1 MNSSTS
7 TCLNMFRFLPVL
19 LFFLLSNT
27 VHSQT
32 VRIENRIL
40 DKDTEKPVQR
50 GLIRI
55 LSLAN
60 QKYVQGSSINIDG
73 KSKVRLSLGSYIFEI
88 TSEGYLNHSD
98 TINIQAENDKKLT
111 YTFYLMSQKTGNT
124 SVQNTRANNNRKE
137 NNKLYNIQGYIWDKP
152 GGRPLSNTNIRLL
165 NVDTKR
171 HVQGGTT
178 SPDGR
183 FLLHAKNGDYILYVQ
198 KEGIGNLE
206 KKISVNDSDSD
217 LKSIYLTENLDKE
230 TQKTDKT
237 IPIHTDN
244 IKQANKQSKDIYI
257 SGVIHDIHQN
267 SAIENAN
274 IRFTEKKN
282 LKSYSFR
289 SKSNG
294 IFRVS
299 LPPNEYELEISAP
312 NYNTVTKTISI
323 KDNQTEYNLETIFL
337 TKSRDIKIPAT
348 ENIIAPERKD
358 EKIAEEK
365 TVTGIIVDS
374 ISKKPVDYAVINF
387 SNDNN
392 TSVATAESIEEGTFT
407 VKIPKGEYYMDIQ
420 SFGYNQ
426 NKRSISITGNDMD
439 LGIIPLSQNS
449 ILLGEAVVLGKTPS
463 IRVKGDTI
471 EYRAE
476 AYLPGENALLQDLIK
491 NIPGVTFD
499 ADGNLFANGKRVT
512 KILIDGKEFFG
523 NDIQMALKN
532 LPANMISKLQLFR
545 EETELEKI
553 IAFVKGTEDEQV
565 INLELKDEYK
575 QSMFGDVQIGYG
587 NRDRYLERTLL
598 NYMDDKWQVSL
609 LGNLNNINDD
619 AEEPGTFSDDTG
631 TKVSKDAGANI
642 NYQKDD
648 KFKIGGNIRY
658 SDNEHTLKNEN
669 ISEYFLSSGNRYF
682 IENSTSTDLNKKT
695 SFDLSYSWTPKS
707 PFSAFFRISGE
718 HDNHSEQRY
727 SDNLSYVTAG
737 DTTRGWEDYQ
747 FSGIDKSIKSSLVLG
762 WKFNEEGRALSL
774 SLNGSLK
781 KENGNG
787 TNKSVTSY
795 ALGEEEKDIDQIL
808 SKNSDNRNWTATLSY
823 LEPLNENHS
832 LMFSYSLNKG
842 KMNRNNDFY
851 RQDLMGNY
859 TVIDSAYTRATENRE
874 TNQIISLGFQGK
886 QKKYEY
892 NAVLNVEPV
901 KSASQIMVGDSL
913 IQEIKQDAINYSATL
928 RFVYKP
934 QKNSTLNVFYTGII
948 NQPGVDQLSTDTV
961 IMSPLYKVYG
971 NSDLKYS
978 LTNNLNIQYQKSDFE
993 SGRFF
998 MLTGGLNLTKD
1009 KIVEY
1014 SHIDDLGNTETTYR
1028 NVNGNWGANLGA
1040 IFNSPLKN
1048 SDFTFDSNTTM
1059 SYTRNLG
1066 FMNSDKSITNNYSI
1080 SENLSL
1086 SFDSDIFES
1095 RLQAYY
1101 TYINS
1106 RNNLSESQNTDLTT
1120 FGIGN
1125 TFSLDLPLNFN
1136 LQNDITYTRNI
1147 GYAEGF
1153 KKSEI
1158 LWSASLTKYFLKK
1171 EKGALKLQIYDILK
1185 DRNNVTRAVNN
1196 NFITDIRTNAV
1207 SRYFLLSFTYR
1218 FHYSPNSESK

>member
-1 MNSSTS
+1 MY
-7 TCLNMFRFLPVL
+7 RFIPVIL
-19 LFFLLSNT
+19 LFLQSHIVFP
-27 VHSQT
+27 QT
-32 VRIENRIL
+32 ASIENRIF
-40 DKDTEKPVQR
+40 DKETGKPVQ
-50 GLIRI
+50 GGTIRI

-60 QKYVQGSSINIDG
+60 QKYVQGSSINING
-73 KSKVRLSLGSYIFEI
+73 TSKVRLPWGEYIFEI
-88 TSEGYLNHSD
+88 TSDGYFSHSD
-98 TINIQAENDKKLT
+98 TIDIQSENGNRLT
-111 YTFYLMSQKTGNT
+111 YTFYLTPLQTNKVSNKNMHPYINK
-124 SVQNTRANNNRKE
+124 KE
-137 NNKLYNIQGYIWDKP
+137 NNKQYNIQGYIWDKP
-152 GGRPLSNTNIRLL
+152 QGQPSGNTNIQLF
-165 NVDTKR
+165 DTGTKR
-171 HVQGGTT
+171 YIQGGAT
-178 SPDGR
+178 SPDGK
-183 FLLHAKNGDYILYVQ
+183 FILHAKNGDYILYAD
-198 KEGIGNLE
+198 KEGIGSLE
-206 KKISVNDSDSD
+206 KNISVNNADSD
-217 LKSIYLTENLDKE
+217 LNYIYLIEHPDKE
-230 TQKTDKT
+230 NRKAEKD
-237 IPIHTDN
+237 IPVHTDS
-244 IKQANKQSKDIYI
+244 INKESKPVKNTYI
-257 SGVIHDIHQN
+257 NGVIHDIN
-267 SAIENAN
+267 ENNPIVNAN
-274 IRFTEKKN
+274 IRFIERKN

-289 SKSNG
+289 SKPNG

-299 LPPNEYELEISAP
+299 LPPNEYELQISAP
-312 NYNTVTKTISI
+312 DYNTVTKIISI
-323 KDNQTEYNLETIFL
+323 RDNQPEHNLGTIFL
-337 TKSRDIKIPAT
+337 AKNRNIKIPAT
-348 ENIIAPERKD
+348 ENITVSETQPKGANI
-358 EKIAEEK
+358 IEEK

-374 ISKKPVDYAVINF
+374 ISKNPVDYAVINF
-387 SNDNN
+387 SSGNN
-392 TSVATAESIEEGTFT
+392 TSVATAESIEKGMFT
-407 VKIPKGEYYMDIQ
+407 VKIPKGKYYMDIQ
-420 SFGYNQ
+420 SFGYNHT
-426 NKRSISITGNDMD
+426 KRSISITDNDTD

-449 ILLGEAVVLGKTPS
+449 FLLGEAVVLGKTPS

-499 ADGNLFANGKRVT
+499 AEGNLFANGKRVT

-575 QSMFGDVQIGYG
+575 QSIFGDVQLGYG
-587 NRDRYLERTLL
+587 NRNRYLERTLL

-619 AEEPGTFSDDTG
+619 AEEPGTFSDGTG
-631 TKVSKDAGANI
+631 TKVSKDVGANI

-648 KFKIGGNIRY
+648 KFKIGGNVRY
-658 SDNEHTLKNEN
+658 SDNENRLENEN
-669 ISEYFLSSGNRYF
+669 ISEYFLSSGNRHF
-682 IENSTSTDLNKKT
+682 IENSTSTDSNKKT
-695 SFDLSYSWTPKS
+695 SFDLNSSWTPKS

-727 SDNLSYVTAG
+727 SDNLSYVTGG

-762 WKFNEEGRALSL
+762 WKFNEQGRALSL

-781 KENGNG
+781 KEKGNG
-787 TNKSVTSY
+787 TNKSITSY
-795 ALGEEEKDIDQIL
+795 ALGEEEKNIDQTL
-808 SKNSDNRNWTATLSY
+808 SKNSDNRSWTATVTY
-823 LEPLNENHS
+823 LEPLNEKHS

-842 KMNRNNDFY
+842 KMNRNNDVY

-859 TVIDSAYTRATENRE
+859 TVTDSAYTRATENRE

-892 NAVLNVEPV
+892 NAVVNIEPV
-901 KSASQIMVGDSL
+901 KSTSKIMLGDSL
-913 IQEIKQDAINYSATL
+913 IQDIRQDATNYSATL
-928 RFVYKP
+928 RFAYKP
-934 QKNSTLNVFYTGII
+934 QNNTTLNVFYTGII
-948 NQPGVDQLSTDTV
+948 NQPGVNQLSTDTV
-961 IMSPLYKVYG
+961 IMGPLYKVYG
-971 NSDLKYS
+971 NPDLKYS
-978 LTNNLNIQYQKSDFE
+978 LTNNLNVQYQKSDFE

-1014 SHIDDLGNTETTYR
+1014 SHIDDLGNTETTYK
-1028 NVNGNWGANLGA
+1028 NVNGNWGANVGA
-1040 IFNSPLKN
+1040 VFNSPLKN
-1048 SDFTFDSNTTM
+1048 DNFTFDSNTTM

-1095 RLQAYY
+1095 KLQAYY

-1106 RNNLSESQNTDLTT
+1106 RNNLSESQDMNLTT

-1125 TFSLDLPLNFN
+1125 IFSLDLPLNFN
-1136 LQNDITYTRNI
+1136 LQNDITYTRNV

-1153 KKSEI
+1153 KKSEV

-1171 EKGALKLQIYDILK
+1171 EKGALKLQVYDILK

-1196 NFITDIRTNAV
+1196 NFITDIRTNVV

-1218 FHYSPNSESK
+1218 FNYSPNSGSR